1 MGLSASLSP
10 ASGAFW
16 RKSLAYAK
24 TAAQAVMDKLLPPSC
39 LTCDMPTERMGQLC
53 ADCFRR
59 TSFITEPMCP
69 RCGVPFGF
77 SLKGEGEPLCPG
89 CIAHP
94 PLFQRARAALR
105 YDAQARALIL
115 PLKYADR
122 TEIAG
127 ALAPFMARAGAALLQ
142 EADVLVPVP
151 LHWRRRIARRYN
163 QAALL
168 ARALERIACRPAV
181 LDALVR
187 LRPTETLGAHSAAAR
202 AAILEQAIG
211 VKPRRVAELRGKR
224 VLVVD
229 DVMTSGAT
237 ANACAKALLEAGAS
251 AVDVIAAARVPDP
264 RLG

>member
-1 MGLSASLSP
+1 MGLSAPLSP
-10 ASGAFW
+10 VFGAFW
-16 RKSLAYAK
+16 RKPLAYAQ
-24 TAAQAVMDKLLPPSC
+24 TAAQTVMDKLLPPTC
-39 LTCDMPTERMGQLC
+39 LTCEMPTERMGQLC

-59 TSFITEPMCP
+59 TSFITEPMCA
-69 RCGVPFGF
+69 RCGVPFAF
-77 SLKGEGEPLCPG
+77 PLKGEGERLCPG

-127 ALAPFMARAGAALLQ
+127 ALAAFMARAGAALLQ

-168 ARALERIACRPAV
+168 ARSLARLSRRPAM

-187 LRPTETLGAHSAAAR
+187 LRPTETLGAHSAAER
-202 AAILEQAIG
+202 AAILEHAIG
-211 VKPRRVAELRGKR
+211 VKPGRVSGLRGKR
-224 VLVVD
+224 VLIVD
-229 DVMTSGAT
+229 DVLTSGAT
-237 ANACAKALLEAGAS
+237 ANACAKALLQAGAS